1 MSLRD
6 LELAVVLK
14 LVDRL
19 TGPADKAGKVS
30 GHLAKQLQATQKQLK
45 QVNQAAKKTRS
56 LETLNKRLGTT
67 AQQLD
72 ASRKRLGELHKQF
85 NQDGPSKRLQRQIE
99 AARKKVNRLSNS
111 HTTLKQRV
119 GQARSELRKAGID
132 TRDLARAQSNL
143 DAKTTRLNKQLDRQ
157 KRLLAGWGKFR
168 GSISKGWDKT
178 KSAWLWGAGATAAG
192 GVAGASL
199 LGKAQVQDDFLA
211 VLEVLENSEKKAA
224 ASLRWVD
231 NFAAKTPYDL
241 EQVTESFVKLRA
253 YGLDPT
259 NGLLKD
265 LGDTAAGMSKPIMQA
280 VEAIA
285 DAVVGENERLKEF
298 GINANTSGSK
308 VTYNYTD
315 RQGKQHS
322 KSVMKGDR
330 KGIERALRSIWS
342 EKYGGTMEKRAARF
356 SGIVSNIGD
365 HWSRFQRMIMNSG
378 PFDLLT
384 KKLGNILNKVDA
396 MAANGQLQAW
406 ADAVGGRIVQLID
419 GITAIG
425 RKIWWLTTAAHRA
438 LDPIV
443 QLMGGWD
450 NFAVM
455 LLSIKLLPVITAV
468 TWLSKAA
475 MWLGANALP
484 VVGRALLWIGRLL
497 LMNPIGLAVTA
508 IAGAAFL
515 IYKYWEPIKGFFVN
529 LWNGIIDY
537 LTGLPDRF
545 LNLGSA
551 IMEGLKQGMVNH
563 FMWIHKQMKRL
574 GDLMPQ
580 WLKEKLDIN
589 SPSRVFEQIG
599 GQVSDG
605 VGVGITKKQGSVAG
619 ALGSLGGRMPAT
631 AMAAGLA
638 GAISIHVH
646 AAPGMDEDALAMKV
660 AQKIEQLSAVR
671 GRAAIYDGI

>member
-1 MSLRD
+1 MSMRD

-30 GHLAKQLQATQKQLK
+30 GHLAKQLEATQKQLK
-45 QVNQAAKKTRS
+45 QVNQAAKKTRA
-56 LETLNKRLGTT
+56 LDTLNKRLGTT

-72 ASRKRLGELHKQF
+72 ASKKRLGELHKQF

-99 AARKKVNRLSNS
+99 AARKKVNRLSGS
-111 HTTLKQRV
+111 HITLKKRV
-119 GQARSELRKAGID
+119 SQTRNELRHAGID
-132 TRDLARAQSNL
+132 TRNLAGAQANL
-143 DAKTTRLNKQLDRQ
+143 SAKTAKLNRQLDHQ

-168 GSISKGWDKT
+168 GAISKGWSKT
-178 KSAWLWGAGATAAG
+178 KSAGLWGAGVTAAG
-192 GVAGASL
+192 GAAGAKL

-211 VLEVLENSEKKAA
+211 VLEVLENSEKKAGKA
-224 ASLRWVD
+224 MRWVD

-241 EQVTESFVKLRA
+241 EQVTESFVKLRS

-265 LGDTAAGMSKPIMQA
+265 LGDTAAGMSKPIMMA

-298 GINANTSGSK
+298 GINASTHGSK
-308 VTYNYTD
+308 VTYGYTD
-315 RQGKQHS
+315 RQGKQRS
-322 KSVMKGDR
+322 KSVVKGDR
-330 KGIERALRSIWS
+330 KGIERTLRSIWS

-365 HWSRFQRMIMNSG
+365 HWSRFQRMIMYSG

-384 KKLGNILNKVDA
+384 KKLGNILNKIDA
-396 MAANGQLQAW
+396 MAENGQLQAW

-425 RKIWWLTTAAHRA
+425 KKIWWLTTTAHRA

-443 QLMGGWD
+443 QLLGGWD
-450 NFAVM
+450 NFAVL

-529 LWNGIIDY
+529 LWDGIINY

-551 IMEGLKQGMVNH
+551 IMEGLKQGIVNH

-580 WLKEKLDIN
+580 WLKDKLDIN

-599 GQVSDG
+599 GQVSQG
-605 VGVGITKKQGSVAG
+605 VGVGIAKKQGSVAG
-619 ALGSLGGRMPAT
+619 TLGGLGGNIPAT
-631 AMAAGLA
+631 AIAAGLA
-638 GAISIHVH
+638 GAITIHVH

-660 AQKIEQLSAVR
+660 AQKIEQLSSMR
-671 GRAAIYDGI
+671 GRSALYDGI